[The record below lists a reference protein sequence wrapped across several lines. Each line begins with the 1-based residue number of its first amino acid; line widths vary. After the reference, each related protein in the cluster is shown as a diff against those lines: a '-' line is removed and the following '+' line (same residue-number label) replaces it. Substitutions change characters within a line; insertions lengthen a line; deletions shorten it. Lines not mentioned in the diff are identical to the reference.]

1 MDYMTIQQA
10 AEKWGITTRRIQV
23 MCCSGRIEGAL
34 RFGRQWAIPEDTQ
47 KPDDARIRTG
57 KYCKASRKDAAVAE

>member
-23 MCCSGRIEGAL
+23 LCCSGRIDGTQ
-34 RFGRQWAIPEDTQ
+34 RFGRQWAIPEDTK

-57 KYCKASRKDAAVAE
+57 KYCKTVQNNSSVVE

>member
-10 AEKWGITTRRIQV
+10 AEKWGICPRRIQV
-23 MCCSGRIEGAL
+23 LCSSGRIDGTR
-34 RFGRQWAIPEDTQ
+34 RFGRQWAIPVDTP

-57 KYCKASRKDAAVAE
+57 KYCKASRNDNVVS